1 MGCSSALISAHQRQ
15 LHVITRGHQW
25 PSVAIRG
32 TQLTHRSLR
41 WRWSSSSACFLILI
55 SISISIAIA
64 PKLALEL
71 ELLLGLL
78 ASGLVPREQT
88 DRLQIVPKLRILESR
103 RPPLVLAMRVR
114 ASCNQHADGKRI
126 VLASRPVQ
134 RGRLI
139 VVALVHVDAGFDQ
152 QGAALW

>member
-1 MGCSSALISAHQRQ
+1 M
-15 LHVITRGHQW
+15 
-25 PSVAIRG
+25 
-32 TQLTHRSLR
+32 
-41 WRWSSSSACFLILI
+41 
-55 SISISIAIA
+55 
-64 PKLALEL
+64 